1 MDIFNVH
8 ILFSKKIF
16 VLGSRCKSNF
26 ECLMKDPNKPIC
38 GSDGMCRRGLLDY
51 QNIGYGMYL
60 RDILNLGWIC
70 RSDYDC
76 RMKNPTK
83 PICGLDGMCRRGL
96 L

>member
-1 MDIFNVH
+1 
-8 ILFSKKIF
+8 
-16 VLGSRCKSNF
+16 
-26 ECLMKDPNKPIC
+26 MKDPNKPIC